1 MNLDKNWWKILL
13 GVWMTAVIVA
23 AFLYARPVVKDLGQS
38 VRILFFHVP
47 CAWVAT
53 VAFVVSAVYS
63 VLYLKKENLK
73 YDVWAASSAEIGL
86 IFTILATVTGAVWAA
101 EIWGKAWN
109 WDPRQISIF
118 ILMLIYAAYLAL
130 RSAVEEDDKRARLAA
145 VYSIIASVAMVFFM
159 FVAPRL
165 VETLHPDPII
175 NPDMQIK
182 MESKIGIVF
191 ANSLAGFTLLFYWM
205 LRLKVESLT
214 LKRFID
220 VESINE

>member
-1 MNLDKNWWKILL
+1 MSLDKNWWKILL

-220 VESINE
+220 VESIKE

>member
-13 GVWMTAVIVA
+13 GVWMSAVIVA

-220 VESINE
+220 VESIKE

>member
-13 GVWMTAVIVA
+13 GVWMSAVIA
-23 AFLYARPVVKDLGQS
+23 GAFLYAQPVVKELGQS

-47 CAWVAT
+47 CAWVAS

-63 VLYLKKENLK
+63 IRYLQKEDLK
-73 YDVWAASSAEIGL
+73 YDTWAASSAEIGL

-145 VYSIIASVAMVFFM
+145 VYSIIASIAMVFFM

-191 ANSLAGFTLLFYWM
+191 ANSLAGFTLLYYWM
-205 LRLKVESLT
+205 LRLKVESAL
-214 LKRFID
+214 LHRQL
-220 VESINE
+220 EMERYEA